1 MPVPNDKQDVYP
13 NLRKA
18 KQNKANDH
26 NEENPV
32 SWMFTLVS
40 WDNLKKKETEYKN
53 VKREKKYL
61 ILIFMQWIC
70 QPQIKNTADLITC
83 IINMS
88 NVKLIQWVSSVS
100 Y

>member
-1 MPVPNDKQDVYP
+1 MKKTLLVECSLLYHETI
-13 NLRKA
+13 LRKK
-18 KQNKANDH
+18 KQ
-26 NEENPV
+26 
-32 SWMFTLVS
+32 
-40 WDNLKKKETEYKN
+40 YKN

>member
-40 WDNLKKKETEYKN
+40 WDNLKKKETES
-53 VKREKKYL
+53 
-61 ILIFMQWIC
+61 
-70 QPQIKNTADLITC
+70 IK
-83 IINMS
+83 M
-88 NVKLIQWVSSVS
+88 
-100 Y
+100 